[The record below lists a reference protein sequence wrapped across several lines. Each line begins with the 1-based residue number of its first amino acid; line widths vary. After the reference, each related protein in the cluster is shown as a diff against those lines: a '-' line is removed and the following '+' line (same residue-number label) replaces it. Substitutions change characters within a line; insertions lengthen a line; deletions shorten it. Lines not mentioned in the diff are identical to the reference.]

1 MYPRHPSPDCPFG
14 RRVEGGQKEER
25 GKREGDRGGGGGGGV
40 VLSEDPALFSS
51 RHKILFHPQEATHKR
66 KIADLQANYKQ
77 QTAALASKMDAE
89 DVKITAQLENTNFIV
104 FIGAIACTHA
114 HTCTLLL
121 GAILFTVLLLPRPGL
136 LSLTFMRLLFTFC
149 TPHL

>member
-1 MYPRHPSPDCPFG
+1 MHFFAHTGAASGGHHELNNPVSSLLY
-14 RRVEGGQKEER
+14 VQNEEG
-25 GKREGDRGGGGGGGV
+25 
-40 VLSEDPALFSS
+40 EDDT
-51 RHKILFHPQEATHKR
+51 E
-66 KIADLQANYKQ
+66 LQA
-77 QTAALASKMDAE
+77 
-89 DVKITAQLENTNFIV
+89 KITAQLENTNFIV
-104 FIGAIACTHA
+104 FIGVIACTHA